1 MREPDQSSLG
11 GYDGS
16 VSARHRVSGGGVGTV
31 TARRKPFPH
40 PHIRTYKPRAIRSS
54 NSWCWTSLAKRW
66 RNKAALIRLLRAS
79 FMCHVKANFRA
90 SNPRCN
96 NNYAISV
103 YLLFRRYDFSRVC
116 INVFVTPVTEIRK
129 RRMRDK
135 REIM

>member
-1 MREPDQSSLG
+1 M
-11 GYDGS
+11 
-16 VSARHRVSGGGVGTV
+16 TV
-31 TARRKPFPH
+31 TAHIKPFPH
-40 PHIRTYKPRAIRSS
+40 PDICTCPERFGVRTLAAGLR
-54 NSWCWTSLAKRW
+54 SLAKRW

-116 INVFVTPVTEIRK
+116 INSFVTIASFASMYSLPPSLKFEK
-129 RRMRDK
+129 
-135 REIM
+135 EE